1 MKLKFF
7 GCSFTEGGGLDNI
20 DYYNFLNE
28 NKLEYLPDKFETTYQ
43 WQHRDTIVDKLEQY
57 KVENRFST
65 ILEKKLNNA
74 RIINLAVSQASN
86 DYIFDKLYDVIDKNS
101 NEIYIVFLT
110 MITRRY
116 WYYDLN
122 GKKYNLNR
130 TEFDASPFNNEE
142 ELLPLN
148 EHYKK
153 YLEIIF
159 KQEDEM
165 QRVFKQI
172 KLLDIFAKSKNSKII
187 WSSWEMGDEM
197 ELDVVEKYA
206 ENVLKFEGKTL
217 KQFCIKHKL
226 QIHDDTNELVQ
237 DNHISLKGNEIIAE
251 KIYEHLQKSNII

>member
-1 MKLKFF
+1 
-7 GCSFTEGGGLDNI
+7 
-20 DYYNFLNE
+20 
-28 NKLEYLPDKFETTYQ
+28 
-43 WQHRDTIVDKLEQY
+43 
-57 KVENRFST
+57 
-65 ILEKKLNNA
+65 
-74 RIINLAVSQASN
+74 
-86 DYIFDKLYDVIDKNS
+86 
-101 NEIYIVFLT
+101 

-130 TEFDASPFNNEE
+130 TELDASPFNNEE

-159 KQEDEM
+159 KQDDEM

-172 KLLDIFAKSKNSKII
+172 KLLDTFAKSKNSKII

-217 KQFCIKHKL
+217 KQICIKHKL

-237 DNHISLKGNEIIAE
+237 DNHISLK
-251 KIYEHLQKSNII
+251 